1 MADINNI
8 RIELSN
14 GERLDYQSE
23 TSLGIKLN
31 RIADDFIDPSKR
43 FGEFSYTFNLPK
55 TKNNDRIFEF
65 PDAKGRIRIFVG
77 KTFECDVFNNNQ
89 QLLSGIIELVGIT
102 DDTYQCRFYS
112 KITQLV
118 DELKGKKLNDMTYL
132 DTVDWEYEV
141 SIINHIRGVNRIP
154 HVEFPMSYYQ
164 TPFISGGTRLGMVTT
179 RAEINLALVYNYM
192 NTNSGFNYNRRN
204 PRYEAAFPPAIY
216 LKSIM
221 DGIFADI
228 DWTYNSSF
236 FNRADIQKIII
247 PFVGSGQDFSGA
259 VTDVTGGTD
268 QLNLNK
274 LLPKIGQA
282 EFLKTVLNT
291 FNLYMIPDVVNKSVV
306 IETYNVL
313 FADNSNPYP
322 INVFDY
328 EKNYL
333 DTANLITTKDDGG
346 NELPLGFNR
355 IMDYAALTGD
365 NPTYIVNTS
374 IDVRTAIS
382 KPVLSQTYGKET
394 FNKLW
399 NKTTGT
405 KEIKLSLSACNYY
418 PYTLINDRSRFN
430 ATTTALPYFTVGI
443 PLISPQTP
451 QNNEGK
457 DFAESIE
464 QNFVEGND
472 PSNFDYKGGLKMAYY
487 YGAAAYNKSIDGGLT
502 AYNDW
507 QWVGIA
513 TGGTVTAPT
522 FARVPVCIASPFIL
536 LSTEQFEDLK
546 ANIPLSS
553 LEYTD
558 ERGAEIHSILLTY
571 YSAGDYVN
579 DTHEPTTFSLTFG
592 ENSVY
597 DNIYTTFH
605 KKKYDDLE
613 NSYLLSGSIRMDE
626 NDWAAMQLN
635 RTLLFDNEL
644 YKLVSIKGYDP
655 IQRIASIEMIKKS

>member
-14 GERLDYQSE
+14 GERLDYESE
-23 TSLGIKLN
+23 TSLGIKFN

-43 FGEFSYTFNLPK
+43 YGEFSYTFNLPK
-55 TKNNDRIFEF
+55 TKNNDRVFEF
-65 PDAKGRIRIFVG
+65 PDAKGRIRVFVG
-77 KTFECDVFNNNQ
+77 KTFSCDVFNNNQ

-112 KITQLV
+112 KLTQLV
-118 DELKGKKLNDMTYL
+118 DELKGKKMNDMTYL
-132 DTVDWEYEV
+132 PTVDWNYEV
-141 SIINHIRGVNRIP
+141 SIINHIRGTTVIP
-154 HVEFPMSYYQ
+154 HVEFPMVYYQ
-164 TPFISGGTRLGMVTT
+164 TPFISGGTNIPMVTK

-192 NTNSGFNYNRRN
+192 NSNTGTWNKRN

-216 LKSIM
+216 LKSM
-221 DGIFADI
+221 LDGIFADLG
-228 DWTYNSSF
+228 WTYNSSF
-236 FNRADIQKIII
+236 FERADIQKIII
-247 PFVGSGQDFSGA
+247 PFTGSGQDFTGA
-259 VTDVTGGTD
+259 VEDSSPSD

-274 LLPKIGQA
+274 LLPKINQS
-282 EFLKTVLNT
+282 EFLKTVLNV
-291 FNLYMIPDVVNKSVV
+291 FNLYLIPDVVNKSVV
-306 IETYNVL
+306 IETYNT
-313 FADNSNPYP
+313 FFTDNSNPYP
-322 INVFDY
+322 INVYNY

-333 DTANLITTKDDGG
+333 DTANLITTKDDNT

-355 IMDYAALTGD
+355 IMDYGALTGA

-382 KPVLSQTYGKET
+382 KPVLTQAYGKET

-443 PLISPQTP
+443 PLISVQTP
-451 QNNEGK
+451 QSNDGK
-457 DFAESIE
+457 DFCEEVS

-472 PSNFDYKGGLKMAYY
+472 PSNFDYKGGFKMLYY
-487 YGAAAYNKSIDGGLT
+487 YGAAAYNPSIDGGLT

-513 TGGTVTAPT
+513 TGGTVTVPT
-522 FARVPVCIASPFIL
+522 FARVPVCIASPFVL
-536 LSTEQFEDLK
+536 LTKEQFDSLK
-546 ANIPLSS
+546 SNIPLSS

-558 ERGAEIHSILLTY
+558 ERGAEVHSVLLTY
-571 YSAGDYVN
+571 YSAGTDD
-579 DTHEPTTFSLTFG
+579 DTHDPTTFSLTFG

-597 DNIYTTFH
+597 DNIYSVFH

-613 NSYLLSGSIRMDE
+613 NSYVLSGTMRMNE
-626 NDWAAMQLN
+626 NDWREMQIN
-635 RTLLFDNEL
+635 RTLLFDGEL

-655 IQRIASIEMIKKS
+655 ILRTAQIEMIKKS